1 MDKILGKNV
10 LILFVAFLFGISI
23 LGFCPN
29 TQIFAV
35 GEVVTISYDT
45 NGGEVLE
52 NSQVTQGSAYSLS
65 VPTRLGYDFAGWTYE
80 NTSVDTTGESW
91 EIVPEGYAM
100 TLVASWNIK
109 TYDIV
114 YTNIDDIVGVNSN
127 PTTYKVTDTVILE
140 SVEKTGYDFAG
151 WYCGLYGLITQI
163 NPGDRVGDLTL
174 EASWT
179 PTNYTIT
186 YNNTFDSNNNNVVSY
201 TIESNDITFSSL
213 IRIGY
218 QFDGWFGNEDFSGEA
233 VTGIITGSQTGNITL
248 YAKWSIKQCTVTFNE
263 GGFDNITQN
272 FETTLTE
279 LPTPTK
285 EGYTFLGWYSNSG
298 LTVQFS
304 TNTALTGDV
313 TLYAKWSQ
321 DINTIWYYL
330 SGGLMLVTL
339 ILGIWYIVFSRKREQ
354 QNCEF

>member
-1 MDKILGKNV
+1 MDKILKKNV
-10 LILFVAFLFGISI
+10 LFLFVAFLFAVSI

-29 TQIFAV
+29 TQIFAE
-35 GEVVTISYDT
+35 GEVITISYDT

-65 VPTRLGYDFAGWTYE
+65 IPTRLGYEFTGWKYDG
-80 NTSVDTTGESW
+80 NPVATTGESW
-91 EIVPEGYAM
+91 EIVPVDYTM
-100 TLVASWNIK
+100 TLIAGWDIK
-109 TYDIV
+109 TYNII
-114 YTNIDDIVGVNSN
+114 YTNIDNILGVNSN
-127 PTTYKVTDTVILE
+127 ATTYNITDTVVFE
-140 SVEKTGYDFAG
+140 AVEKTGYDFDG
-151 WYCGLYGLITQI
+151 WYYGLYGLITQI

-179 PTNYTIT
+179 PTDYTIT
-186 YNNTFDSNNNNVVSY
+186 YQNTFDSNNSNVVSY
-201 TIESNDITFSSL
+201 NIESNDITFFSL

-218 QFDGWFGNEDFSGEA
+218 QFDGWYDNEDFLGDEI
-233 VTGIITGSQTGNITL
+233 TGITTGSQTGDITL
-248 YAKWSIKQCTVTFNE
+248 YAKWAIKICTVTFNE
-263 GGFDNITQN
+263 GGYDSITQN

-285 EGYTFLGWYSNSG
+285 DGYTFLGWYSNTG

-313 TLYAKWSQ
+313 TLYAKWSKN
-321 DINTIWYYL
+321 INPIWYYI
-330 SGGLMLVTL
+330 SGGLVLVT
-339 ILGIWYIVFSRKREQ
+339 ILLSIWYIVFSKKREQ